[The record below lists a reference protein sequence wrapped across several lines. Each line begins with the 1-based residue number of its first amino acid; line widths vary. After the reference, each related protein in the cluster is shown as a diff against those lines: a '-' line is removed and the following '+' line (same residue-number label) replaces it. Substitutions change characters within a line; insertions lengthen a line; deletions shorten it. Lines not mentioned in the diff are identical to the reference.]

1 MYFENIRLKNFRN
14 HADTSLNFGTKANVV
29 LGGNGEGKTNLLEAI
44 SYISLTKSF
53 YASSDTVVLKINE
66 QVFEIE
72 ANVVSDGGMI
82 NKVHIGYDSRS
93 GEKAYSINKRRI
105 EPFSSIIG
113 KFPLV
118 FLSPEN
124 ADITFGGPT
133 DRRKFL
139 DIVISQSNISYFK
152 DLSEYRKVVRHR
164 NKIFGDAKNFRT
176 DTSVLLEPWN
186 NQLVKYGSRIMFKR
200 KLFVNEFRKYI
211 EESYSDL
218 VDVKEIPSIAYEPSF
233 EINDD
238 DAVERISEKF
248 FDVIKQKNQE
258 ELKFGT
264 TLIGPHRD
272 EIGLKLNG
280 LDLRKFASQGQHKTF
295 LIALKIGEFF
305 YLKERCKE
313 TPVFLLDDVFSEL
326 DANRALHML
335 KLIESLSQ
343 TFLTSTKPEIFDV
356 ALNFGDTNKK
366 FFVKSGRVETTQN

>member
-14 HADTSLNFGTKANVV
+14 HTNTSLNFGTKANVV
-29 LGGNGEGKTNLLEAI
+29 LGDNGEGKTNLLEAI

-53 YASSDTVVLKINE
+53 YASNDTVVLKINE

-93 GEKAYSINKRRI
+93 GEKVYSINKRRI

-124 ADITFGGPT
+124 ADITFGGPS

-152 DLSEYRKVVRHR
+152 DLSEYRKVIRHR
-164 NKIFGDAKNFRT
+164 NKIFVNTKFFRT
-176 DTSVLLEPWN
+176 DSSVLLEPWN
-186 NQLVKYGSRIMFKR
+186 DQLVKYGSRIMFKR

-211 EESYSDL
+211 EASYDDL
-218 VDVKEIPSIAYEPSF
+218 VEVNEIPSITYEPSF

-305 YLKERCKE
+305 YLKERCNE

-326 DANRALHML
+326 DANRAYHML

-343 TFLTSTKPEIFDV
+343 TFITSTNPEIFN
-356 ALNFGDTNKK
+356 ATLKFENNNKK
-366 FFVKSGRVETTQN
+366 FLIKSGTVETA